1 MKNRLISEDD
11 KEKSIQKNIDLMQ
24 RTPAEKVQK
33 IANKIITVLWI
44 ALIVLCVINK
54 DKITVDG
61 VLKLTPASPV
71 LAALFMIIIFGLKS
85 ICVVVYVGFL
95 YALTGIMFPMYEAIA
110 INLIGTVVMLTI
122 PYVWGRY
129 AGKSAL
135 QYVERKSPKVKR
147 VQELSEINSFL
158 FTLILRSNGVL
169 PCDIMSIYLG
179 AIGVPYPTYLVASVL
194 GMLVLAVTFPIIGT
208 NVLNIRSPQ
217 FLIALAIN
225 LVVMAGSVAAYAIIL
240 KKKRKEKEN
249 LSEEADYDKEVA
261 SLESKDENDKS

>member
-1 MKNRLISEDD
+1 MNDRLVSDDD
-11 KEKSIQKNIDLMQ
+11 KEKSIEKNIDIMQ
-24 RTPAEKVQK
+24 RTPAEKIQK
-33 IANKIITVLWI
+33 IAKIIITILWV

-61 VLKLTPASPV
+61 MLKLTPASPV
-71 LAALFMIIIFGLKS
+71 LAALFMVVIFGLKS

-135 QYVERKSPKVKR
+135 EYVERKSPKVKK

-179 AIGVPYPTYLVASVL
+179 AIGVPYPTYIFASVL

-208 NVLNIRSPQ
+208 NVLNVKSPQ
-217 FLIALAIN
+217 FLTALAIN
-225 LVVMAGSVAAYAIIL
+225 LAVMAGSVIAYAVIL
-240 KKKRKEKEN
+240 KREKKKK
-249 LSEEADYDKEVA
+249 
-261 SLESKDENDKS
+261 

>member
-1 MKNRLISEDD
+1 MNDRLVSDDD
-11 KEKSIQKNIDLMQ
+11 KEKSIEKNIDIMQ
-24 RTPAEKVQK
+24 RTPAEKIQK
-33 IANKIITVLWI
+33 IAKIIITVLWV
-44 ALIVLCVINK
+44 ALIVLCIINK

-61 VLKLTPASPV
+61 MLKLTPASPV
-71 LAALFMIIIFGLKS
+71 LAALFMVVIFGLKS

-135 QYVERKSPKVKR
+135 EYVERKSPKVKK

-179 AIGVPYPTYLVASVL
+179 AIGVPYPTYIFASVL

-208 NVLNIRSPQ
+208 NVLNVKSPQ

-225 LVVMAGSVAAYAIIL
+225 LAVMAGSVIAYAIIL
-240 KKKRKEKEN
+240 KREKKKK
-249 LSEEADYDKEVA
+249 
-261 SLESKDENDKS
+261 